1 MDATGESTM
10 NKPPDR
16 LVDRYSFQRF
26 LGTRD
31 PFRVWLAHDERLMR
45 DVAIKQFLC
54 KVRPGDVRG
63 QRMRKMAVREAQA
76 ASQISHHNVLRVY
89 DLVESDD
96 LIWLVM
102 EFLPSRSLRDLVCE
116 HTRLGPAYVASVGV
130 AVLDALT
137 AAHREGVLHRDV
149 TPDNVLIG
157 ENGRVAL
164 TDFGLAAWNPYDGR
178 TLFGAD
184 PHAPH
189 YVAPERARFGLSI
202 PEGDLWSS
210 VRPRD
215 RDRNPRRDDGL
226 AAGRTYLRRAA
237 HDRPLWTVAAR
248 PADAHDCAGGT
259 PPPAQGMRPTRRRRR
274 HDAPSPG
281 AATPSVRHDGH
292 ARRQPTLAACRLDGR
307 TFCPRKSGTTTQ
319 ICSRRVPPR
328 ARAGE
333 REATD
338 VRRGGW
344 RRGRARHR

>member
-102 EFLPSRSLRDLVCE
+102 EFLPSRSLRELVCE

-202 PEGDLWSS
+202 PEGDLWSLGATLYAAVEGHCPYARATVTETLVAMMAS
-210 VRPRD
+210 PPDAPIFAGPLTTVLCGLLQRDPRMRMTAPEARRHLLKACVRLAD
-215 RDRNPRRDDGL
+215 DDGTMPLRPARQRLQSAMTVMLDGNPPSQL
-226 AAGRTYLRRAA
+226 AA
-237 HDRPLWTVAAR
+237 
-248 PADAHDCAGGT
+248 
-259 PPPAQGMRPTRRRRR
+259 
-274 HDAPSPG
+274 
-281 AATPSVRHDGH
+281 
-292 ARRQPTLAACRLDGR
+292 
-307 TFCPRKSGTTTQ
+307 
-319 ICSRRVPPR
+319 
-328 ARAGE
+328 
-333 REATD
+333 
-338 VRRGGW
+338 
-344 RRGRARHR
+344 